1 MPAAPTQTPEI
12 AESALSR
19 KRFTTEE
26 VERLLEAGFF
36 AGERWELIDGDLI
49 NKMGQNPPHALA
61 VRLLLKW
68 LASFLEADLI
78 LVQLPMQAA
87 GEDKLRSLPE
97 PDFAVLRERTPEHR
111 HHHPRGAEM
120 LLVIEV
126 SDTTAAFDLSRKAAL
141 YARAGV
147 REYWVLDIP
156 RRMIIVHREPDG
168 TQYRQIF
175 MHSEEE
181 PVSPEGRSESVRVLD
196 LLPPS

>member
-26 VERLLEAGFF
+26 VERLLETGFF
-36 AGERWELIDGDLI
+36 ADERWELIDGDLI
-49 NKMGQNPPHALA
+49 NKMGQNPPHAFA
-61 VRLLLKW
+61 IQRLMAW
-68 LASFLEADLI
+68 LMGFLETDCVR
-78 LVQLPMQAA
+78 VQLPMQAG
-87 GEDKLRSLPE
+87 GEDTLRSLPE
-97 PDFAVLRERTPEHR
+97 PDLAVLRAPKPEHR
-111 HHHPRGAEM
+111 FHHPRGEEM

-126 SDTTAAFDLSRKAAL
+126 SDTTVAFDLSRKVAM

-147 REYWVLDIP
+147 REYWVADLV
-156 RRMIIVHREPDG
+156 RRMLIVHREPDG

-181 PVSPEGRSESVRVLD
+181 PVCPQSRSESVRVLD
-196 LLPPS
+196 ILPPV